1 MSSQHRIAVVIND
14 VNAGGGV
21 RDTALDLVRG
31 LRRWH
36 RTILLS
42 VEPLGSTEFATPD
55 LDLRTLE
62 HKRIGQSRFA
72 RLREVLTVGGKLRR
86 FALSNDIDT
95 VVAFGHDWA
104 SAAALAL
111 PRSTKTVAFEYAPYQ
126 SVSAIW
132 RWIRAKSYPR
142 LDAVV
147 SRVTQDLPLY
157 KQISRMALLIPDGIE
172 VDAHAS
178 EVRQKILLTIAP
190 LDVRSGI
197 DRLLWS
203 LKQPLLDHSDW
214 KLVVLGDGE
223 TADWGYLTNVFHL
236 YELLRLENQIEY
248 SPAVAPMDEWYRR
261 ASIFVAASRVEELRS
276 VLLKVKAYGLP
287 IIAFDGS
294 PGSAEFVRTGV
305 DGFVIDNDGLEF
317 ADAAT
322 MLMNDVGLRCRMGNA
337 AQEDL
342 QNCFSRDGVIS
353 QWRELVE
360 RLHEDAG
367 VPASRSKQGLAPS
380 HRGDKS

>member
-21 RDTALDLVRG
+21 RDIALDLVRG
-31 LRRWH
+31 LRRGH

-42 VEPLGSTEFATPD
+42 IEPLGSTDFATPD
-55 LDLRTLE
+55 LDLHTLE
-62 HKRIGQSRFA
+62 HRRTAHSRFA
-72 RLREVLTVGGKLRR
+72 RLREVLTVGRKLGR
-86 FALSNDIDT
+86 FVSSNDIDT

-111 PRSTKTVAFEYAPYQ
+111 PRSIKTIAYEHAPYQ
-126 SVSAIW
+126 NVSATW
-132 RWIRAKSYPR
+132 RWIRAKCYPR

-147 SRVTQDLPLY
+147 SRTAQDLPLY
-157 KQISRMALLIPDGIE
+157 RQISRMALSIPEGVE
-172 VDAHAS
+172 VDTRASAS
-178 EVRQKILLTIAP
+178 EGRQKILLTIAP

-203 LKQPLLDHSDW
+203 LKQPLLDHPDW

-223 TADWGYLTNVFHL
+223 TADWGYMTNVFHL
-236 YELLRLENQIEY
+236 YELLRLENQIEFY
-248 SPAVAPMDEWYRR
+248 PAVAPMDDWYRR
-261 ASIFVAASRVEELRS
+261 ASICVTAARVEELRI
-276 VLLKVKAYGLP
+276 VLLNAKAHALP

-294 PGSAEFVRTGV
+294 PWSAEFIRTGV
-305 DGFVIDNDGLEF
+305 DGFVIGNDGQEF

-322 MLMNDVGLRCRMGNA
+322 MLMSDVGLRCRMGNA
-337 AQEDL
+337 GQEDA
-342 QNCFSRDGVIS
+342 QKRFSRDGIIS

-367 VPASRSKQGLAPS
+367 IPASGPN
-380 HRGDKS
+380 